1 MAGAV
6 VPVPSTEAGGFPLDK
21 AAHLC
26 EYLLFA
32 WCLAHAGKASRWPR
46 GTVRAA
52 TLLIA
57 IGLGTAL
64 EGIQAFLPYRSAEW
78 MDLVANVVGT
88 VLGLWVVVN
97 NRSI

>member
-1 MAGAV
+1 MIVTGAV

-32 WCLAHAGKASRWPR
+32 WCLARAGRSSRWPR
-46 GTVRAA
+46 GTIRAA

-64 EGIQAFLPYRSAEW
+64 EGIQALLPYRSAEGL
-78 MDLVANVVGT
+78 DLVMNVVGAG
-88 VLGLWVVVN
+88 LGLWTGLN
-97 NRSI
+97 T